1 MSTFLKIKLGSRGLV
16 KNVEVVNTTYELI
29 KDEYDNKYKD
39 LSKDLSEG
47 NISALYLEE
56 FANICINE
64 DEAPIDIPYLEE
76 FSDICINEDEGTVV
90 YGFSEEPSTYFI
102 DFDNNSDTCNK
113 LITGWKDENS
123 DFDIQFENSIG
134 QFSSF

>member
-1 MSTFLKIKLGSRGLV
+1 MSKFIKIKLGSRGLV

-39 LSKDLSEG
+39 LREDLIEG
-47 NISALYLEE
+47 NISTLYLEE
-56 FANICINE
+56 FANVCLNE
-64 DEAPIDIPYLEE
+64 DEAPIDILYLEE
-76 FSDICINEDEGTVV
+76 FSDICINEDEGAVV

-102 DFDNNSDTCNK
+102 NFDNNSDVCNT
-113 LITGWKDENS
+113 LVTGWKEKNA
-123 DFDIQFENSIG
+123 DFDILFENSIG